1 MKVYVAADLDQ
12 QKEARTLADALTE
25 RGHEIVSSWIYI
37 PGLRELEISGIPEEK
52 ANIAVT
58 EIAEVCCADCL
69 VVFTKEAPLYSL
81 GGRHVE
87 MGIAMGN
94 GIDVIVIGPR
104 ENVFHYH
111 PSIRRYWSA
120 EDALESEWTIKGV
133 SQNE

>member
-1 MKVYVAADLDQ
+1 MKIYVAADLDQ

-25 RGHEIVSSWIYI
+25 RGHEIVSSWAYTLGI
-37 PGLRELEISGIPEEK
+37 RELEINGTREEK
-52 ANIAVT
+52 ANIAVA
-58 EIAEVCCADCL
+58 EIGEIRSADCL
-69 VVFTKEAPLYSL
+69 VVFTKEGFQYSL

-111 PSIRRYWSA
+111 PSVKRYWYA
-120 EDALESEWTIKGV
+120 EDALEREWRV
-133 SQNE
+133 E